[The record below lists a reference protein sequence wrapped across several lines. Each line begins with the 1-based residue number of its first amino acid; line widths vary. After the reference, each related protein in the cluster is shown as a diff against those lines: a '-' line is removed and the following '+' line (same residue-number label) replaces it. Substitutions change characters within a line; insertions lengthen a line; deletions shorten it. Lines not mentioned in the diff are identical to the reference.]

1 MSVKLVFVAAAL
13 ALASPVTAEVIA
25 ELDHIRDGEL
35 LMAGLELTKGGEID
49 IEAVGIRPP
58 EGRRL
63 STYAWLLNS
72 ATREVVW
79 SMTTANSTRHTEG
92 GPLRKAEESKFLE
105 PGRYELY
112 LYASGWKNGIT
123 IIDGSKDLMD
133 VLEDLTNGD
142 NKDDYDLDWGRDL
155 DECHVRVSS
164 EELKAADVKPFEIT
178 GGLPGALVSFVSL
191 GDDEYVQ
198 QAFTLDEPM
207 NIRIYALVEHPSG
220 NRTPVDYGWII
231 NSATRERVWEID
243 RFNSE
248 RAGGGR
254 KNRVFND
261 EIRLEKGSYVLHY
274 VTDDSHSWDGF
285 NMEPPDDP
293 VNWGITLL
301 PGKDFKP
308 ASFHLVEATDE
319 RGKPL
324 IDFTRARDNEYF
336 EKAFEL
342 TKPATVRVYAIGE
355 YSDGD
360 NEFVDHGWIE
370 DASTGEAVWEMT
382 DRNTDNAGGDEKNRM
397 FDGSV
402 ELKAGRYV
410 AMYVTDDS
418 HSYRDWNTSRPYD
431 EKAYGM
437 AIFPGDGFDQ
447 STFTLIKDDDV
458 FEGTSLLARITAVR
472 DRDRRRESF
481 VLDKDTRVK
490 IYALG
495 EGQDRRMYD
504 YGWIENTSTGRTVWE
519 MTYRSTRHAGGADKN
534 RECNDT
540 ILLEAGEYEVY
551 YESDGSH
558 SFGDWNAA
566 APRHPKDW
574 GITVSLADEMA
585 KR

>member
-1 MSVKLVFVAAAL
+1 MSMKLLFVAVAL
-13 ALASPVTAEVIA
+13 ALAAPVSAEVIA

-35 LMAGLELTKGGEID
+35 LMVGFDLSKGSEID

-58 EGRRL
+58 HRYRL
-63 STYAWLLNS
+63 STYAWLIDHE
-72 ATREVVW
+72 TRNVVW
-79 SMTTANSTRHTEG
+79 SMTSSNSSRASHG
-92 GPLRKAEESKFLE
+92 RSLCKAEGTKFLE
-105 PGRYELY
+105 PGKYELY
-112 LYASGWKNGIT
+112 MYASGWRNGSI
-123 IIDGSKDLMD
+123 IIDGGKDFLD
-133 VLEDLTNGD
+133 LLEDLAGGD
-142 NKDDYDLDWGRDL
+142 DKDYDLDWGYDL
-155 DECHVRVSS
+155 DECYVRVSS
-164 EELKAADVKPFEIT
+164 DELKAADVKQFEIT
-178 GGLPGALVSFVSL
+178 GGLPGALISFVSL
-191 GDDEYVQ
+191 GDDEYVH

-207 NIRIYALVEHPSG
+207 NLRIYALVEHPSG

-261 EIRLEKGSYVLHY
+261 EIRLDKGSYVLYY

-285 NMEPPDDP
+285 NIEPPDDP
-293 VNWGITLL
+293 VNWGISLL

-308 ASFHLVEATDE
+308 ASFHLVEVTDE

-324 IDFTRARDNEYF
+324 VDFTRARDNEYF
-336 EKAFEL
+336 EQVFEL

-360 NEFVDHGWIE
+360 HEFVDYGWIE
-370 DASTGEAVWEMT
+370 DASTGDAVWEMT
-382 DRNTDNAGGDEKNRM
+382 RRNTDHAGGGEKNRM

-410 AMYVTDDS
+410 AIYVTDDS
-418 HSYRDWNTSRPYD
+418 HSYRDWNTGRPYD

-437 AIFPGDGFDQ
+437 AIYPGEGFDQ
-447 STFTLIKDDDV
+447 STFALIRDRDV
-458 FEGTSLLARITAVR
+458 FAGTSLLARITAVR
-472 DRDRRRESF
+472 DREHRRESF

-504 YGWIENTSTGRTVWE
+504 YGWIENANTGRTVWE
-519 MTYRSTRHAGGADKN
+519 MTYRKTRHAGGADKN

-551 YESDGSH
+551 YETDGSH

-585 KR
+585 NR